1 MINLFWPIYKNL
13 EREVVELSR
22 QIHFDDSQLNV
33 YSVKISE
40 LLLRCVV
47 EVEAIAKDLYFR
59 NGGENPTDRD
69 LYFDTD
75 CLNLLED
82 KWSLSKKVVIVSS
95 NNFYFQFK
103 ENKILTPLKK
113 ANKRGTS
120 AADWE
125 KAYQA
130 VKHNRTANLS
140 KGNIKNLLRAMGA
153 LFLLNLYYKEDII
166 ELADSNSGSFADNF
180 SELFNIKVH
189 NWHGD
194 KNSNDSYLKKEDFDE
209 CTYLIKWTNEYRNK
223 WYEFSNEQGKFLNE
237 IIFNHPKV
245 KQYINENLIE
255 DGKIKQEEFVT
266 FIKNREYFKCFDMKT
281 EYGNM
286 INSAMSKA
294 SKKLSYDWK
303 KPASFEA
310 VLNMNQQVY
319 SAAVSE
325 EIK

>member
-1 MINLFWPIYKNL
+1 MINLYWPIYKNL
-13 EREVVELSR
+13 EREVVDLSNY
-22 QIHFDDSQLNV
+22 IHFDDSQLSV

-47 EVEAIAKDLYFR
+47 EIEAIAKDLYLK
-59 NGGENPTDRD
+59 NGGENPVGRD

-75 CLNLLED
+75 CINLLEE

-95 NNFYFQFK
+95 ANFYFQREK
-103 ENKILTPLKK
+103 NKVLTPLKK

-130 VKHNRTANLS
+130 VKHNRTTNLT
-140 KGNIKNLLRAMGA
+140 KGNIKHLLRAMGA
-153 LFLLNLYYKEDII
+153 LFMLNLYYKDEIVK
-166 ELADSNSGSFADNF
+166 LADINSGNFSDNF
-180 SELFNIKVH
+180 SDLFNIKVH
-189 NWHGD
+189 KWHGD
-194 KNSNDSYLKKEDFDE
+194 TNDADSYLKKEDFEE
-209 CTYLIKWTNEYRNK
+209 CIYFIKWTNGHKAK
-223 WYEFSNEQGKFLNE
+223 WTEFTNEQGKNLNE

-255 DGKIKQEEFVT
+255 NGEIKQKEFSS
-266 FIKNREYFKCFDMKT
+266 FIKNRDYFKCFDMNK

-286 INSAMSKA
+286 INSAMHKA

-310 VLNMNQQVY
+310 VLNMNQQIY
-319 SAAVSE
+319 TSA
-325 EIK
+325 K